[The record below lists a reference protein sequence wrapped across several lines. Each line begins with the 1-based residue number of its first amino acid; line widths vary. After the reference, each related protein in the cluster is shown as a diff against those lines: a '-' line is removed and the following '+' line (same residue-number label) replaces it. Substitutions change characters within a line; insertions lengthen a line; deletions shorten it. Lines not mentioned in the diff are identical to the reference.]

1 MAQAQT
7 QQDAVAATG
16 VETRSRWEDFRRNF
30 FSNRLALAGTVIMSI
45 FILMAIFAPLV
56 APYDP
61 LQQDLTGKF
70 APPSRAHL
78 LGQDEL
84 GRDILSRI
92 IYGARISLTAGLA
105 AVAIATG
112 AGTLIGVVAGYFG
125 RWPDSLLMRLM
136 DVILSFPEILLAIM
150 IVSILGPSLPNAMLA
165 VGIVFIPQMAR
176 VVRSA
181 VVSVRERDYIEAERA
196 LGAGNAQIVFS
207 GVLPNSTAPLIVQA
221 TLTLA
226 TAILDV
232 AALSFLGLGARAPSP
247 EWGAMLTDAFRSG
260 FGVFVTGQH
269 AIIFPGIAIALCVL
283 SVNFIGD
290 GLRDALDPR
299 RRR

>member
-1 MAQAQT
+1 MAEAQV
-7 QQDAVAATG
+7 QQDAVAAPG
-16 VETRSRWEDFRRNF
+16 VETRSRRQDFLRTF
-30 FSNRLALAGTVIMSI
+30 FSNRLAVFGTAIMSV
-45 FILMAIFAPLV
+45 FILMAIFAPLI

-61 LQQDLTGKF
+61 LQQNLLDKF
-70 APPSRAHL
+70 APPSREHL

-105 AVAIATG
+105 SVAIATG
-112 AGTLIGVVAGYFG
+112 VGTIIGVVSGYFG

-136 DVILSFPEILLAIM
+136 DVLLAFPSILLAIV
-150 IVSILGPSLPNAMLA
+150 IVSVLGPSLTNAMLA
-165 VGIVFIPQMAR
+165 IGIVFIPQIAR

-181 VVSVRERDYIEAERA
+181 VISVRERDYIEAERA
-196 LGAGNAQIVFS
+196 LGAGDAQIVFS
-207 GVLPNSTAPLIVQA
+207 GVLPNSMAPLIVQS

-232 AALSFLGLGARAPSP
+232 AALSFLGLGARAPTP

-260 FGVFVTGQH
+260 FGVFVEGQH
-269 AIIFPGIAIALCVL
+269 AIIFPGVAIALCVL

-299 RRR
+299 HRR

>member
-1 MAQAQT
+1 VAEAQV
-7 QQDAVAATG
+7 QQDALTASG
-16 VETRSRWEDFRRNF
+16 VESRSRRQDFLRTF
-30 FSNRLALAGTVIMSI
+30 FSNRLAVFGAAILSI
-45 FILMAIFAPLV
+45 FILMAIFAPLI

-61 LQQDLTGKF
+61 LRQDLLDKF
-70 APPSRAHL
+70 APPSGEHL

-112 AGTLIGVVAGYFG
+112 VGTLIGVVSGYFG
-125 RWPDSLLMRLM
+125 RWPDSVLMRLM
-136 DVILSFPEILLAIM
+136 DVLLAFPSILLAIV
-150 IVSILGPSLPNAMLA
+150 IVSVLGPSLTNAMLA
-165 VGIVFIPQMAR
+165 IGIVFIPQIAR

-181 VVSVRERDYIEAERA
+181 VISVRERDYIEAERA
-196 LGAGNAQIVFS
+196 LGGGDAQIVFS
-207 GVLPNSTAPLIVQA
+207 GVLPNSMAPLIVQA

-232 AALSFLGLGARAPSP
+232 AALSFLGLGARAPTP
-247 EWGAMLTDAFRSG
+247 EWGAMLSDAFRSG
-260 FGVFVTGQH
+260 FGVFVEGQH
-269 AIIFPGIAIALCVL
+269 AIIFPGVAIALCVL